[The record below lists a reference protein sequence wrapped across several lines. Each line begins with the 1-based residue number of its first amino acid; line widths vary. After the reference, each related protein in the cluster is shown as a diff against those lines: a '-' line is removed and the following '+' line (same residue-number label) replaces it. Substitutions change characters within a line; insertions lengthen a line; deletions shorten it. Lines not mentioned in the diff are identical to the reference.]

1 MSKDNEATGG
11 VTRSARNSDPAA
23 GEEESF
29 DAELERRLNI
39 LESADYD
46 DPARTDLPLLDYVL
60 LAAIVVVTVVAMYWW
75 GY

>member
-1 MSKDNEATGG
+1 MSKDEATGRVARG
-11 VTRSARNSDPAA
+11 ARNSDPAA
-23 GEEESF
+23 GGGESF

-46 DPARTDLPLLDYVL
+46 DPARTDLPRLDYIL
-60 LAAIVVVTVVAMYWW
+60 LAAIVVATVVAMYWW